1 VRARVIERLSTRRA
15 CSSNRRAQPAPH
27 AATVLATAPLAV
39 TRLLPNERPAQWKS
53 IVDLRKNYPHADALT
68 VASKRTVIVLNVAG
82 NKYRLIIAVH
92 FNTQTVFTLRLLTHA
107 EYSKDHWKNE
117 L

>member
-1 VRARVIERLSTRRA
+1 MRIIKEPFLKEMAARFP
-15 CSSNRRAQPAPH
+15 Q
-27 AATVLATAPLAV
+27 AAGWLAAFRATARA
-39 TRLLPNERPAQWKS
+39 AQWKS
-53 IVDLRKNYPHADALT
+53 IVDLRRSYPHADALT
-68 VASKRTVIVLNVAG
+68 VASKRTVIALNVAG

-107 EYSKDHWKNE
+107 EYSKAHWKNE